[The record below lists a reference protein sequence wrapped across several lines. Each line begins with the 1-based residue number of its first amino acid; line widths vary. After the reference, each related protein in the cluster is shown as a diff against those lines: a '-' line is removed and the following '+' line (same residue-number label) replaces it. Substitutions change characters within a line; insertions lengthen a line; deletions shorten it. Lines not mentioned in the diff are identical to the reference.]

1 MRPACRAGTSCVVT
15 TEHFGQSTSMY
26 TASSTSVSYLGVGDH
41 GRVQARRSPEIP
53 PPLAAPTMVTVAFQ
67 GETGTYSEEALFAFF
82 EARGMRGTEPF
93 ACATFE
99 DAVHAVETGKA
110 HYAFLPIENT
120 MEGTVD
126 EAADVVLSSDLL
138 IVGEM
143 RFKIDHCLIGHP
155 GATLGSIK
163 VAYSHPYALRQ
174 SRDFLKARGI
184 EMRPTT
190 DTAAAVREVK
200 ARGNLMEAAV
210 ASATAAKLHGMHVV
224 QSSIQSRENN
234 STRFVALSRSEYK
247 RNPGKKEAYV
257 TSISFGVRNVPGAIH
272 EVLGE
277 FATRGINLT
286 KVESRPK
293 PEKPW
298 AYAFQVDL
306 EGHRED
312 PAIAEALA
320 ALIAKVSSLQV
331 MGSYP
336 TWESV
341 VAPRKP

>member
-1 MRPACRAGTSCVVT
+1 M
-15 TEHFGQSTSMY
+15 
-26 TASSTSVSYLGVGDH
+26 VS
-41 GRVQARRSPEIP
+41 
-53 PPLAAPTMVTVAFQ
+53 VAFQ
-67 GETGTYSEEALFAFF
+67 GESGTYSEEALLAFF
-82 EARGMRGTEPF
+82 EARGMRNTETLG
-93 ACATFE
+93 CASFE
-99 DAVHAVETGKA
+99 DAVEKVERGEA
-110 HYAFLPIENT
+110 HYAFLPLENT

-126 EAADVVLSSDLL
+126 EAADVILASDLF

-184 EMRPTT
+184 ETRPST

-200 ARGNLMEAAV
+200 SRGNLMEAAV
-210 ASATAAKLHGMHVV
+210 ASAAAARLHGMSVV
-224 QSSIQSRENN
+224 QSSIQARENN
-234 STRFVALSRSEYK
+234 STRFVALSKTEYK
-247 RNPGKKEAYV
+247 RNPARKEHYL
-257 TSISFGVRNVPGAIH
+257 TSLSFGVRNVPGALHDI
-272 EVLGE
+272 LGE
-277 FATRGINLT
+277 FASRSLNLT

-293 PEKPW
+293 PERPW
-298 AYAFQVDL
+298 SYDFQVDV

-312 PAIAEALA
+312 PAIAETLA
-320 ALIAKVSSLQV
+320 ALIPKVSSMKV

-341 VAPRKP
+341 SAKPKPIT

>member
-1 MRPACRAGTSCVVT
+1 M
-15 TEHFGQSTSMY
+15 
-26 TASSTSVSYLGVGDH
+26 VS
-41 GRVQARRSPEIP
+41 
-53 PPLAAPTMVTVAFQ
+53 VAFQ
-67 GETGTYSEEALFAFF
+67 GEPGTHSEEALLAFF
-82 EARGMRGTEPF
+82 EARGMRNTEPVG
-93 ACATFE
+93 CSSFE
-99 DAVHAVETGKA
+99 EAVDKVERGEA
-110 HYAFLPIENT
+110 HYAFLPLENT

-126 EAADVVLSSDLL
+126 EAADVMLACDLF

-143 RFKIDHCLIGHP
+143 RFKVDHCLIGHP

-184 EMRPTT
+184 ETRPAT
-190 DTAAAVREVK
+190 DTAGAVREVK

-210 ASATAAKLHGMHVV
+210 ASAKAAQLHGMQVV

-234 STRFVALSRSEYK
+234 STRFVALSKTEYK
-247 RNPGKKEAYV
+247 RNPGRKEAYV
-257 TSISFGVRNVPGAIH
+257 TSVSFGVRNTPGALH
-272 EVLGE
+272 DVLGE
-277 FATRGINLT
+277 FASRGINLT

-298 AYAFQVDL
+298 AYVFQVDA

-312 PAIAEALA
+312 AALAATLA
-320 ALIAKVSSLQV
+320 ALIPKVSSLQV
-331 MGSYP
+331 HGSYP

-341 VAPRKP
+341 SAKPKASA

>member
-1 MRPACRAGTSCVVT
+1 M
-15 TEHFGQSTSMY
+15 
-26 TASSTSVSYLGVGDH
+26 VS
-41 GRVQARRSPEIP
+41 
-53 PPLAAPTMVTVAFQ
+53 VAFQ
-67 GETGTYSEEALFAFF
+67 GEPGAYSEEALLSFF
-82 EARGMRGTEPF
+82 EARGMRNTEPL

-99 DAVHAVETGKA
+99 EVIDRVERGEA

-126 EAADVVLSSDLL
+126 EAADVILASDLF

-143 RFKIDHCLIGHP
+143 RYKIDHCLVGHP

-174 SRDFLKARGI
+174 SRDFLRARGI

-200 ARGNLMEAAV
+200 SRGNLMEAAV
-210 ASATAAKLHGMHVV
+210 ASAAAANLHGMHVV
-224 QSSIQSRENN
+224 QSSIQARENN
-234 STRFVALSRSEYK
+234 STRFVALSKTEYK
-247 RNPGKKEAYV
+247 RNPGRKEQFL
-257 TSISFGVRNVPGAIH
+257 TSLSFGVRNVAGALH
-272 EVLGE
+272 DVLGE
-277 FATRGINLT
+277 FGKRGLNLT

-293 PEKPW
+293 PERPW
-298 AYAFQVDL
+298 SYDFQVDV

-312 PAIAEALA
+312 PALAETLA
-320 ALIAKVSSLQV
+320 ALISKVSSMKV

-341 VAPRKP
+341 SAKPKA